1 MRRKE
6 GRGKDVDSVKR
17 MAAGELRIREESGGN
32 VQAMNP
38 GRKWENAQ
46 ATNPGRKR
54 GNAQATNPARSR
66 RAGS

>member
-38 GRKWENAQ
+38 GRKWENVQ
-46 ATNPGRKR
+46 AMNPERKQ
-54 GNAQATNPARSR
+54 GISVESR
-66 RAGS
+66 KHAVS